1 VFLPSSRILDRPN
14 RYWYRRNQVRAISLQ
29 LTCVLISFAGVAHA
43 QQTPAADS
51 FARIRDALQKP
62 PSRLLLDL
70 PEADFSVYIEQRR
83 PLQDIFERPPWVSP
97 PPEFPAPPG
106 SNRDAHDSAAVGV
119 SFDWLA
125 AAHAVSRAVRTHQA
139 RGEVERAIA
148 DYCIAHRD
156 EAGAEAICAEP
167 FR

>member
-1 VFLPSSRILDRPN
+1 LLSSRILDRPN
-14 RYWYRRNQVRAISLQ
+14 RYWYRRNQVRAISLW
-29 LTCVLISFAGVAHA
+29 LTYVLMTFAGVARA
-43 QQTPAADS
+43 QQAPADDS
-51 FARIRDALQKP
+51 FEHIREALQQL
-62 PSRLLLDL
+62 PSGLSLKL

-106 SNRDAHDSAAVGV
+106 GNRDAHDSTVVGV

-125 AAHAVSRAVRTHQA
+125 AAHAISRAVRTHQA
-139 RGEVERAIA
+139 RAEVERAIA
-148 DYCIAHRD
+148 DYCIGHRD
-156 EAGAEAICAEP
+156 EPGAEAICAEP

>member
-1 VFLPSSRILDRPN
+1 MRT
-14 RYWYRRNQVRAISLQ
+14 ISLW
-29 LTCVLISFAGVAHA
+29 LTCVLTSFAGSARA
-43 QQTPAADS
+43 QQLSDGDS
-51 FARIRDALQKP
+51 FERIREALQKP
-62 PSRLLLDL
+62 PSGFSLEL
-70 PEADFSVYIEQRR
+70 PEADFSVFIEQRR

-106 SNRDAHDSAAVGV
+106 SNRDAHDSTAVGV

-125 AAHAVSRAVRTHQA
+125 AAHAISRAVRTRQA

-156 EAGAEAICAEP
+156 EPGADAICGGP
-167 FR
+167 PR

>member
-1 VFLPSSRILDRPN
+1 LPSSPVLDRPN
-14 RYWYRRNQVRAISLQ
+14 WNWYRRNWVRTISLW
-29 LTCVLISFAGVAHA
+29 LTCVLTSFAGSARA
-43 QQTPAADS
+43 QQLSDGDS
-51 FARIRDALQKP
+51 FERIREALQKP
-62 PSRLLLDL
+62 PSGFSLEL
-70 PEADFSVYIEQRR
+70 PEADFSVFIEQRR

-106 SNRDAHDSAAVGV
+106 SNRDAHDSTAVGV

-125 AAHAVSRAVRTHQA
+125 AAHAISRAVRTRQA

-156 EAGAEAICAEP
+156 EPGADAICGGP
-167 FR
+167 PR

>member
-1 VFLPSSRILDRPN
+1 
-14 RYWYRRNQVRAISLQ
+14 VRTISLW
-29 LTCVLISFAGVAHA
+29 LTCVLTSFAGSARA
-43 QQTPAADS
+43 QQLSDGDS
-51 FARIRDALQKP
+51 FERIREALQKP
-62 PSRLLLDL
+62 PSGFSLEL
-70 PEADFSVYIEQRR
+70 PEADFSVFIEQRR

-106 SNRDAHDSAAVGV
+106 SNRDAHDSTAVGV

-125 AAHAVSRAVRTHQA
+125 AAHAISRAVRTRQA

-156 EAGAEAICAEP
+156 EPGADAICGGP
-167 FR
+167 PR